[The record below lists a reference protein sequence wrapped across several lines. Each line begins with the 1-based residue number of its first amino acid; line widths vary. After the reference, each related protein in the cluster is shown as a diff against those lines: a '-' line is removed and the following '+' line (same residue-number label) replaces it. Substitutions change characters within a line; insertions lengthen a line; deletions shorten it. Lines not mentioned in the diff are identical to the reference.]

1 MKTEVLKFISKLKE
15 ISENLNH
22 MAWFY
27 VNDEN
32 TQLDTLLAT
41 YQFIFIL
48 YTENFNMT
56 NGGFSEED
64 INRICRGDHPKIKT
78 ICNCERRLV
87 TDRMD
92 LDFKNNR
99 LDDFLKPN
107 SKYHEILKKLQKD
120 NLEKTEKKNN
130 RKSRAKTMDNIFK

>member
-1 MKTEVLKFISKLKE
+1 MKTEVLDFISKLQE
-15 ISENLNH
+15 ISENFTY

-48 YTENFNMT
+48 YTENFDMT
-56 NGGFSEED
+56 NAGFSEED

-87 TDRMD
+87 TDRID
-92 LDFKNNR
+92 LDFKNKSW
-99 LDDFLKPN
+99 DDFLKPD
-107 SKYHEILKKLQKD
+107 SKYHEILEKLQKD
-120 NLEKTEKKNN
+120 YLKKKEKKSI